1 MPKLIPPYLSRTSY
15 FGEAKLFALLNSAS
29 SIDDCCVYHSLNL
42 VRHNHK
48 REGEA
53 DFVIIGPRGILV
65 VEVKGATKIIRK
77 DGRWQY
83 ITKNKKYESTESPFQ
98 QAKENF
104 YSLVERITTALKL
117 QVDLKKIGGYG
128 VAFPNLIFNE
138 QSPEWD
144 SEIVIDENRLG
155 HIAEFCDELFIYWR
169 KKSGIDDRFE
179 FSKETLKKIQD
190 FVRGDFE
197 VVESPLS
204 FADEARAII
213 NKLTNEQID
222 FLDVAIENPRIIVKG
237 YAGTGKTILAIEQA
251 KRMASKGKK
260 VLFLCFNRLLS
271 SNLKCELREYSDQVC
286 VSTIDSFV
294 LKTLRENGIGSVE
307 KDFDERWRNF
317 KTVLNDNNSIIRQY
331 DYLVLDEAQDYI
343 DSSLLELIEKT
354 IVGGIAI
361 GNWTIFYDDEVQSKL
376 YEHEESGQC
385 LKQLFGNATK
395 LSLNKNC
402 RNPRKIVEETYR
414 VTNLPVPRDLIVDLP
429 QYSITYS
436 FFGDD
441 YEEAVLVSDRI
452 LSLLHE
458 GFPANSI
465 TLLTLTNKPNLLREV
480 FKLVGHKINTIIDLR
495 SYFSVDVESLRFN
508 IDKRSIG
515 YSTIQAFK
523 GLENDNIIIS
533 GISSLD
539 SKLERALFYV
549 GTTRS
554 KLTCNVVADK
564 KLKSILISG
573 GSNGK

>member
-1 MPKLIPPYLSRTSY
+1 
-15 FGEAKLFALLNSAS
+15 
-29 SIDDCCVYHSLNL
+29 
-42 VRHNHK
+42 
-48 REGEA
+48 
-53 DFVIIGPRGILV
+53 
-65 VEVKGATKIIRK
+65 
-77 DGRWQY
+77 
-83 ITKNKKYESTESPFQ
+83 
-98 QAKENF
+98 
-104 YSLVERITTALKL
+104 
-117 QVDLKKIGGYG
+117 
-128 VAFPNLIFNE
+128 
-138 QSPEWD
+138 
-144 SEIVIDENRLG
+144 
-155 HIAEFCDELFIYWR
+155 
-169 KKSGIDDRFE
+169 
-179 FSKETLKKIQD
+179 
-190 FVRGDFE
+190 
-197 VVESPLS
+197 
-204 FADEARAII
+204 
-213 NKLTNEQID
+213 
-222 FLDVAIENPRIIVKG
+222 
-237 YAGTGKTILAIEQA
+237 
-251 KRMASKGKK
+251 
-260 VLFLCFNRLLS
+260 
-271 SNLKCELREYSDQVC
+271 
-286 VSTIDSFV
+286 
-294 LKTLRENGIGSVE
+294 LRENGIGSVE